1 MKRAEVKA
9 SNTAESIPETAYA
22 FNI

>member
-1 MKRAEVKA
+1 VNGAEVKA
-9 SNTAESIPETAYA
+9 SNTAESISETAYA